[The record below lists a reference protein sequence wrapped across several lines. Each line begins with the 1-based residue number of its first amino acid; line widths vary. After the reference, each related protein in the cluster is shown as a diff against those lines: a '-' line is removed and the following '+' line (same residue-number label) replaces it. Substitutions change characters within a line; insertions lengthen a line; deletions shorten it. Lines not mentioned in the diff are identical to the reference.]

1 MNNINNQYTISE
13 YLTSIEVAPKTVSF
27 FNSVIEDGRKFIA
40 QTMKKSAKVKLKTY
54 YSRRLQNQLNQD
66 TPEMVP
72 MEMKLRM
79 GFHRS

>member
-1 MNNINNQYTISE
+1 MSNINNQYTISE
-13 YLTSIEVAPKTVSF
+13 YLISVEGAPKTASF
-27 FNSVIEDGRKFIA
+27 LNSIIEGGQKFIA
-40 QTMKKSAKVKLKTY
+40 QTMQKSAEARLKTY
-54 YSRRLQNQLNQD
+54 YSRRLQKQLNQD